1 MCYGRRPRPTPA
13 YLAAELDFST
23 PGAPATRE
31 VYVAKPDASVKGGV
45 TYVKPL
51 FESEDA
57 KNYKAP
63 HQE

>member
-13 YLAAELDFST
+13 YLVAELDFST
-23 PGAPATRE
+23 PGAPATRK
-31 VYVAKPDASVKGGV
+31 VYVAEPNSSVDGGA